1 MPSLLVETLYAGL
14 RVVSTDYGAGIHD
27 ILLDGRYGTIIPM
40 RDPQAMAMTIEAEL
54 GMPW

>member
-1 MPSLLVETLYAGL
+1 MVETLYAGL